1 MLLICTGC
9 FQGSQ
14 TNPLPLEIDPLVRKI
29 CFSQPLSSP
38 QKYFYREMRGIK
50 CMVPF
55 SAWVS
60 NNPCPSLEGALGIC
74 KMMYISNSSVWWE
87 NLTNCCYSELSN
99 YGQNSCVCTW
109 ERNFSLF
116 LVSDSASL
124 SHPNASDVQQKTRN
138 VNTSILIS
146 INEDL
151 NT

>member
-1 MLLICTGC
+1 MLIICTGC

-14 TNPLPLEIDPLVRKI
+14 TTLLPLEIDPLVRKI

-38 QKYFYREMRGIK
+38 QKRFYREVGWIK
-50 CMVPF
+50 CVVLF
-55 SAWVS
+55 CAWVPKNS
-60 NNPCPSLEGALGIC
+60 CLSLERALGIC
-74 KMMYISNSSVWWE
+74 KMLYISNSSIWWE
-87 NLTNCCYSELSN
+87 NLINCCYSEHSN
-99 YGQNSCVCTW
+99 YTQNSMCMW
-109 ERNFSLF
+109 GRNFSLV

-124 SHPNASDVQQKTRN
+124 SHPNAWGMQQKTGN